1 MTIAYQTDNKQ
12 SRKVNKFAII
22 NCIIGIPTISLLA
35 FLMIKG
41 LLANYIVTSSIALSF
56 LVLGVSYSIFKIV
69 KEKKEARKT

>member
-69 KEKKEARKT
+69 KEKKKVRKA